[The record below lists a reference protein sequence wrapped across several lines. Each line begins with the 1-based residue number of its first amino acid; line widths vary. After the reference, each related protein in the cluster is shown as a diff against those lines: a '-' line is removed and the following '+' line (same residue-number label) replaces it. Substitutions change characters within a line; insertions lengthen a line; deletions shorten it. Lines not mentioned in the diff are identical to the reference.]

1 MAEVGRA
8 RVCDPGGLLPG
19 GFWAAVAVWLEKPQ
33 VVNKRLSGARLEARG
48 RAALPRAEACRP
60 GPSAGLEQERRG
72 PRQGSAEGD
81 PGPGLG
87 PERGPAAG
95 GPEQAQAPLL
105 AGDPGPPVR
114 TGRAADLGSLWSRL
128 SRSLADGSPEVLA
141 FLSGPGAR
149 SPPEAPQQ
157 LDLALRT
164 IIPKR
169 SARCPLA
176 APGRELV
183 VQGQRAAGSGGGTRR
198 GRKASLGKARQGPA
212 VAALGDLLVKL

>member
-1 MAEVGRA
+1 MAEVGRV
-8 RVCDPGGLLPG
+8 RVCDPGALLPG

-48 RAALPRAEACRP
+48 SAALPRAEVCRP

-87 PERGPAAG
+87 PERSPTAG

-114 TGRAADLGSLWSRL
+114 TGRAVDLGSLWGRL

-164 IIPKR
+164 VIPKR
-169 SARCPLA
+169 SARCPLS
-176 APGRELV
+176 APGREVV

-212 VAALGDLLVKL
+212 GAALGDLLVKL